1 MTNSQSTSLAKLRD
15 ENGFYSMD
23 KVKAWAKKF
32 KLPIIEKATSPKGDH
47 VAIFRRSYNPSFQVF
62 ISVGNE
68 IKEITAV

>member
-1 MTNSQSTSLAKLRD
+1 
-15 ENGFYSMD
+15 MD

-47 VAIFRRSYNPSFQVF
+47 VAIFTRSHNPSFQVF
-62 ISVGNE
+62 ISIGNE